1 MVAGTFLKLIGVWDI
16 SSDWFWFLAGVGVVV
31 ESIIALSKQKRFDNK
46 YKIIEIK
53 KGVNNLVNN
62 FKRSLKDF
70 KSKKRKSA

>member
-1 MVAGTFLKLIGVWDI
+1 MVAGTFLKLIGVCDI